1 MPKAWLNARK
11 GKLATCHDGKEL
23 RYLKMKRIKNE
34 DNRDCNNDDN
44 NDNDNDKDCIHF
56 NKEI

>member
-1 MPKAWLNARK
+1 
-11 GKLATCHDGKEL
+11 
-23 RYLKMKRIKNE
+23 MKRIKNE

-44 NDNDNDKDCIHF
+44 NDNNNGKDCIHF